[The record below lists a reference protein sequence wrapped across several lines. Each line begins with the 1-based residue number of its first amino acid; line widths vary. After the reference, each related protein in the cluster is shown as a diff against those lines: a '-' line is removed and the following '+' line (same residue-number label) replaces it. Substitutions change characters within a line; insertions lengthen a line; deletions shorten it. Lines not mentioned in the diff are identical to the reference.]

1 MRGTSGGVHITNDS
15 VCILLQENIS
25 TPEPADI
32 SEEDHYS
39 SALMKDADKLKLML
53 LAWNYNL
60 QQQAQAQV
68 QAQVQ
73 AQAANAALSP
83 NNSSTTTAT
92 TVGTPVT
99 SQSAISTANN
109 TINNSTLTDS
119 RNGSSD
125 LVDMPAG
132 TVPNLGAVAGVGGE
146 DMASLWAS
154 YAMGL
159 KKTPPP
165 ASAATPSR
173 SDRDRE
179 SSPPGGEGTGSAH
192 DETSSSGNKEDED
205 DDDEDADER
214 LDPRHHDPERQ
225 KAFNM
230 FVRLFVDENLDRIVP
245 ISKQPKEK
253 IQAIIDSCTRQFPE
267 FAERARK
274 RIRTYL
280 KSCRRNKR
288 GREGAPWDAARPTP
302 AHLTSVQAEQ
312 ILATACENES
322 DNAKRMRIG
331 LEPVSQPMPTLP
343 AATQTDVRS
352 SLEHF
357 SSTPVKSL
365 PGKRE
370 DTPPTSLT
378 SLAPLTS
385 LANLPSSTLSSTPLS
400 LAPASKL
407 LTPADNKGLMSQA
420 TIVSSSTVNGVAS
433 GGAPTAMYRPNFS
446 QAFQRAGPT
455 TVPPTLSAG
464 LYPTQS
470 FTSGL
475 LSNGTQ
481 RPTDLSMKNTKP
493 LLSHKLNATEMT
505 AVRQLITGYR
515 ESAAFL
521 LRSADELEQLLL
533 QQP

>member
-1 MRGTSGGVHITNDS
+1 MSAKRKATAIMQHHK
-15 VCILLQENIS
+15 ENIS
-25 TPEPADI
+25 TPEPTDI
-32 SEEDHYS
+32 SEDDHYPS
-39 SALMKDADKLKLML
+39 TLMKDPDKLKLML

-60 QQQAQAQV
+60 QAQAQAQV
-68 QAQVQ
+68 
-73 AQAANAALSP
+73 QAANAALSP

-92 TVGTPVT
+92 TIGTTIT

-119 RNGSSD
+119 RNGSSE
-125 LVDMPAG
+125 LVDMPTG
-132 TVPNLGAVAGVGGE
+132 TVPNLSAVAGVGGE

-154 YAMGL
+154 YAMGF

-173 SDRDRE
+173 TDRDRE

-205 DDDEDADER
+205 DDDIDADEG
-214 LDPRHHDPERQ
+214 LDPRHHDPERL

-288 GREGAPWDAARPTP
+288 GREGPWDAARPTP

-322 DNAKRMRIG
+322 DNAKRMRLG
-331 LEPVSQPMPTLP
+331 MEPVSQPMPTLP

-365 PGKRE
+365 PCKRE
-370 DTPPTSLT
+370 DTPPASLS
-378 SLAPLTS
+378 SLPLTS
-385 LANLPSSTLSSTPLS
+385 LANLPNNTISTPLAIAS
-400 LAPASKL
+400 ASKL
-407 LTPADNKGLMSQA
+407 LTTDNKSLLSQS
-420 TIVSSSTVNGVAS
+420 TIVSSTVNGVAS
-433 GGAPTAMYRPNFS
+433 GGAPTMYRPNFS

-470 FTSGL
+470 FTSSL
-475 LSNGTQ
+475 LSNG
-481 RPTDLSMKNTKP
+481 PTDLSMKNPPKP
-493 LLSHKLNATEMT
+493 ALLSHKLNSMELT
-505 AVRQLITGYR
+505 AVKQLIGGYR

-533 QQP
+533 HQP